1 MLKSAIRNACLLQ
14 ALLSPLA
21 QAHQFDEW
29 NQEVQPFQIYGNA
42 YYVGVKG
49 LSAVL
54 LTSPQGHILI
64 DGALPESAQ
73 RIAASIRALGF
84 KVEDVKL
91 ILNSHT
97 HFDHAGG
104 IAELQRMSG
113 AVVAASP
120 KGALALEQG
129 MPGKD
134 DPQYAYKHGFPP
146 VSNVRRVR
154 DGETLTVGPLAVTA
168 RFTPGHTPGGTSW
181 TWSSC
186 EADRCVGIVYADSI
200 NPISHDD
207 FRFSHSKAYPTVL
220 ADFKRSFK
228 ALNSASCDILL
239 TVHPDGNDMWE
250 HLEKA
255 GGKPH
260 ALLGDGGECKALV
273 SDVQDAL
280 RERLAKER
288 KQAAGKL
295 AARP

>member
-1 MLKSAIRNACLLQ
+1 MFKSAVRYSCLML
-14 ALLSPLA
+14 ALLSSFA
-21 QAHQFDEW
+21 QADDHRFDAW
-29 NQEVQPFQIYGNA
+29 NAPVQPFQVYGNT

-54 LTSPQGHILI
+54 VTSPQGHILI
-64 DGALPESAQ
+64 DGAMPVSPQ

-113 AVVAASP
+113 AVLAASP
-120 KGALALEQG
+120 ASAPALEQG

-134 DPQYAYKHGFPP
+134 DPQIADAHGFPP
-146 VSNVRRVR
+146 APKVRRIR

-181 TWSSC
+181 TWSAC
-186 EADRCVGIVYADSI
+186 EAGRCASIVYADSI
-200 NPISHDD
+200 NPVSSDGY
-207 FRFSHSKAYPTVL
+207 RFSDHGAVL
-220 ADFKRSFK
+220 ADFEGSFK
-228 ALNSASCDILL
+228 VLDSLPCDILL
-239 TVHPDGNDMWE
+239 TVHPDNSDMWE
-250 HLEKA
+250 RLAKA

-260 ALLGDGGECKALV
+260 ALLGDGGACKVLV
-273 SDVQDAL
+273 GEARDAL
-280 RERLAKER
+280 RERLAKE
-288 KQAAGKL
+288 QAGK
-295 AARP
+295 

>member
-1 MLKSAIRNACLLQ
+1 MIQTLAVHRSLLLLLLL

-21 QAHQFDEW
+21 HADQFDEW
-29 NQEVQPFQIYGNA
+29 NEAAQPFQIFGNS

-54 LTSPQGHILI
+54 VTSPQGHILL
-64 DGALPESAQ
+64 DGAMPASAPL
-73 RIAASIRALGF
+73 IAASIRALGF

-120 KGALALEQG
+120 KGALALEHG

-134 DPQYAYKHGFPP
+134 DPQYSDKHGFPP
-146 VSNVRRVR
+146 VAKVRRAR

-181 TWSSC
+181 TWRSC
-186 EADRCVGIVYADSI
+186 EADRCANIVYADSI
-200 NPISHDD
+200 NPISSAD
-207 FRFSHSKAYPTVL
+207 FRFSRNSSYPAVL
-220 ADFKRSFK
+220 ADFERSFK
-228 ALNSASCDILL
+228 ALDAAPCDILL
-239 TVHPDGNDMWE
+239 TVHPGVSDIWE
-250 HLEKA
+250 RLEKA

-260 ALLGDGGECKALV
+260 ALLGDGGDCKALV
-273 SDVQDAL
+273 SDVREAL
-280 RERLAKER
+280 RDRLAKER
-288 KQAAGKL
+288 AAH
-295 AARP
+295 P